1 MRSGKTVSFFF
12 LTFFFPFLSSFFL
25 AVVWV
30 SPSTMVGFTLAL
42 LLGVTLDLC
51 AGAAGAANTGAADLG
66 NFRLRGGTGQ
76 VL

>member
-1 MRSGKTVSFFF
+1 
-12 LTFFFPFLSSFFL
+12 
-25 AVVWV
+25 
-30 SPSTMVGFTLAL
+30 MVGFTLAL